1 MIISIVHDPQS
12 RTLTITLPNKT
23 IQLIYANLPPTWE
36 QDPTLYVDFVKN
48 YINGQIEARTSRRV
62 WLQSKDLSPN
72 SPMPFTD
79 SERLWY
85 DDVADE
91 VVFMEAVCTQVIWD
105 VNREEY
111 VLTIRNTDPNVARV

>member
-1 MIISIVHDPQS
+1 
-12 RTLTITLPNKT
+12 
-23 IQLIYANLPPTWE
+23 LPPTWE

>member
-23 IQLIYANLPPTWE
+23 IQLIYASLPPIWE

-48 YINGQIEARTSRRV
+48 YINGQIEVRTDRRV

>member
-23 IQLIYANLPPTWE
+23 IQLIYASLPPIWE

-48 YINGQIEARTSRRV
+48 YINGQIEVRTDRRV

-111 VLTIRNTDPNVARV
+111 VLTIQNTDPNVARV